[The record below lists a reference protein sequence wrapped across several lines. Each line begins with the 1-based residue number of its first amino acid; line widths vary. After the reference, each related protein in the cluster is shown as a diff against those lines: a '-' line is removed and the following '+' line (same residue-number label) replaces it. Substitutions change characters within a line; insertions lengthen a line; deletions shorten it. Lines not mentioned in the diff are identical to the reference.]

1 MERKAAVAFG
11 AAVNNNREMNN
22 VLCGY
27 NCQSAPACGT
37 EGRCPNSFS
46 RCMNGI
52 MVLVGIIS
60 GLVFAAAVV
69 LLFVNSLI
77 TAWFPAVLT
86 ALVTG
91 VALLVTVVVLSI
103 LRGVTEKGMG
113 CLRCKFGG
121 LMFGIIGTILSA
133 FIAVSAD
140 LTAVTVTAAVVLGIV
155 SFFFAYMVVSLL
167 FVALCGT
174 EA

>member
-1 MERKAAVAFG
+1 M
-11 AAVNNNREMNN
+11 
-22 VLCGY
+22 LCGY
-27 NCQSAPACGT
+27 NCQSAPACNEG
-37 EGRCPNSFS
+37 GRCQGSFS

-60 GLVFAAAVV
+60 GLVFAAAAV
-69 LLFVNSLI
+69 LLFINSLV

-91 VALLVTVVVLSI
+91 VALLAAVVVLSVV
-103 LRGVTEKGMG
+103 RCVSDKGRS
-113 CLRCKFGG
+113 CIRCRLAG

-140 LTAVTVTAAVVLGIV
+140 LTAVSVTAAVVLGITA
-155 SFFFAYMVVSLL
+155 FFFAYMVVSLL
-167 FVALCGT
+167 FVALCST
-174 EA
+174 EG

>member
-1 MERKAAVAFG
+1 
-11 AAVNNNREMNN
+11 MNN
-22 VLCGY
+22 LLCGY
-27 NCQSAPACGT
+27 NCQSVPACA
-37 EGRCPNSFS
+37 EESRCRGSFS
-46 RCMNGI
+46 RCINGI

-86 ALVTG
+86 ALITG
-91 VALLVTVVVLSI
+91 VALLTAVVVLSVF
-103 LRGVTEKGMG
+103 RGTSDNGRSCIR
-113 CLRCKFGG
+113 CLFGG

-140 LTAVTVTAAVVLGIV
+140 LTAVSVTAAVVLGITA
-155 SFFFAYMVVSLL
+155 FFFAYMIVSLL
-167 FVALCGT
+167 FVALCRN
-174 EA
+174 ES